1 MSRRFLRLIR
11 YIPEIPFF
19 KRGGFVKTRTS
30 SFLAII
36 IDNLIWIL
44 VLAGLAI
51 FSALSPSFRTPFNLV
66 NILYRSAALGM
77 LVIGQAFAMI
87 SGNFDLSSESGLG
100 LTAMVA
106 GLFMAST
113 TNGGLGYELSPFV
126 AILIMIAVGLTI
138 GLINGFLITRMH
150 MNNLIVTI
158 AMLMILRGLIYIISP
173 GATASFFPAS
183 FNWLGGGNLLKI
195 PMGKGN
201 LAIPTASVFIILAF
215 IVAHIVTRYTQFGRN
230 MYAVGSN
237 PVAAKDTGIE
247 TDKIIR
253 IVYLIS
259 GFCMAIGGWL
269 IAGRLDSATPRVG
282 AGLIFPV
289 QAAAVVGGVSLFGGR
304 GTMIGAFGGLL
315 LWSILDSG
323 LSIMEVSPFWIE
335 ASRGLLLLF
344 AVGLDAIKVKGM
356 HRRALEES
364 LATTQIGLKD
374 DKIITD

>member
-1 MSRRFLRLIR
+1 
-11 YIPEIPFF
+11 
-19 KRGGFVKTRTS
+19 VKTRAS
-30 SFLAII
+30 SFFAII
-36 IDNLIWIL
+36 LDNLIWIL

-51 FSALSPSFRTPFNLV
+51 FSALSPSFRSPANLV
-66 NILYRSAALGM
+66 NTLYRSASLGM

-106 GLFMAST
+106 GLLLAT
-113 TNGGLGYELSPFV
+113 TINGGLGLELSPIY
-126 AILIMIAVGLTI
+126 AILIMIAVGLAI
-138 GLINGFLITRMH
+138 GLVNGFLVTKMR

-158 AMLMILRGLIYIISP
+158 AMQMILRGLIYIISP
-173 GATASFFPAS
+173 GATASFFPKGFS
-183 FNWLGGGNLLKI
+183 FLGGGTLIKI
-195 PMGKGN
+195 PLEKGF
-201 LAIPTASVFIILAF
+201 LPIPYASVFIILAF
-215 IVAHIVTRYTQFGRN
+215 IIAHIITRYTQFGRN
-230 MYAVGSN
+230 LYAVGSN
-237 PVAAKDTGIE
+237 PVAAKDAGIE
-247 TDKIIR
+247 TDKLIR
-253 IVYLIS
+253 RVYLIS

-269 IAGRLDSATPRVG
+269 IAGRLDSATPRIG

-289 QAAAVVGGVSLFGGR
+289 QAAAVIGGVSLFGGR

-356 HRRALEES
+356 RRQALEET
-364 LATTQIGLKD
+364 LAITQVGLKD
-374 DKIITD
+374 EKVVTD

>member
-1 MSRRFLRLIR
+1 M
-11 YIPEIPFF
+11 
-19 KRGGFVKTRTS
+19 KTRTS

-36 IDNLIWIL
+36 LDNLIWIL
-44 VLAGLAI
+44 VLAGMAI

-106 GLFMAST
+106 GLFLAST
-113 TNGGLGYELSPFV
+113 KNGGLGYEVSPVV
-126 AILIMIAVGLTI
+126 AVLIMIAVGLTI
-138 GLINGFLITRMH
+138 GLINGFLITRMR

-183 FNWLGGGNLLKI
+183 FNWLGGGSLFKI

-201 LAIPTASVFIILAF
+201 LAVPAASIFIILAF
-215 IVAHIVTRYTQFGRN
+215 IAAHIITRYTQFGRN

-237 PVAAKDTGIE
+237 PVAAKDAGIE

-259 GFCMAIGGWL
+259 GFCMAIGGLL
-269 IAGRLDSATPRVG
+269 IAGRLDSATPRIG

-315 LWSILDSG
+315 LWSILDTG

-356 HRRALEES
+356 HRQALEET
-364 LATTQIGLKD
+364 LATTQIGLRD
-374 DKIITD
+374 EKIITD

>member
-1 MSRRFLRLIR
+1 
-11 YIPEIPFF
+11 
-19 KRGGFVKTRTS
+19 VKTRTNN
-30 SFLAII
+30 FLAII
-36 IDNLIWIL
+36 LDNLIWIL
-44 VLAGLAI
+44 VLACLAI
-51 FSALSPSFRTPFNLV
+51 FSFLSPSFRTPFNLV

-106 GLFMAST
+106 ALFLAST
-113 TNGGLGYELSPFV
+113 TNGGLGYEVSPFV
-126 AILIMIAVGLTI
+126 AIVIMVAVGLTI
-138 GLINGFLITRMH
+138 GLINGFLITRMR

-183 FNWLGGGNLLKI
+183 FNWLGGGTLFKI

-201 LAIPTASVFIILAF
+201 LAIPTASVFIVLAF

-237 PVAAKDTGIE
+237 PVAAKDAGIE
-247 TDKIIR
+247 TEKIIR

-259 GFCMAIGGWL
+259 GLCMAIGGLL

-315 LWSILDSG
+315 LWSILDTG

-356 HRRALEES
+356 HRRALEET

-374 DKIITD
+374 DKIVTD